1 MFWDQFNSSIH
12 LNNNISVTDKFSYL
26 LSFLE
31 DLVESSI
38 LGLTPFSANY
48 LHVIDLSQE
57 RYGNSQVLIS
67 AYMQRFVTFPNIK
80 SDKDIRS
87 LRRLYDEVKTSVRNL
102 ETLNVETSTYN
113 SLLVLL

>member
-12 LNNNISVTDKFSYL
+12 LNNNISDTDKFSYL

-67 AYMQRFVTFPNIK
+67 GYKQRFVTFPNIK

-102 ETLNVETSTYN
+102 
-113 SLLVLL
+113 